1 MSSPY
6 PPPPPLLPPAPVR
19 RPRRTRLLAAGAAA
33 SVLLVGTGAGGAAV
47 ALRLLDSGSSAA
59 SAGTSQVP
67 STAAQDGTAVLP
79 PTSPYSR
86 RGQGYGSGSGSGS
99 TSSETAS
106 DASAEQS
113 EGIVQ
118 ISSTLTNGS
127 GAGTGLILSSD
138 GTIVTNHHVVEGA
151 TSIEVTVVSSGRTYP
166 ARYVGGDAVTDVAVL
181 QLEDA
186 AGLTPA
192 VLSDDAAQVGD
203 AVTAVGDA
211 GGDGGT
217 LTASPGTVSAL
228 DQDITVQS
236 SDGGGTAL
244 TDLIQLDAYIVP
256 GDSGGAV
263 LDSDGEV
270 VGMNVAASS
279 GSQRVT
285 GYAIPIATVTAVVE
299 QVEAGDESGDVELG
313 YHGYLGV
320 GLDPSAATPLV
331 AQVVDGGAAERAGIA
346 VGDTITA
353 VDGTAVRT
361 AEELRAAIAAH
372 DAGDR
377 VTLTWTAASG
387 SGSES
392 ATVTLGEAPVS

>member
-86 RGQGYGSGSGSGS
+86 RGQGYGSGSGS

-331 AQVVDGGAAERAGIA
+331 TQVVDGGAAEQAGIA

-361 AEELRAAIAAH
+361 AEELQAAIAAH